1 MKTTTIFMFVLITAL
16 GAAAVTTAISF
27 VDQIDAKSC
36 NQTHDKGV
44 CWGCRKSSQG
54 HESSD
59 SKCLHEPDE

>member
-36 NQTHDKGV
+36 NQTHDKAMNPAIV
-44 CWGCRKSSQG
+44 NVSMSQMS
-54 HESSD
+54 E
-59 SKCLHEPDE
+59 